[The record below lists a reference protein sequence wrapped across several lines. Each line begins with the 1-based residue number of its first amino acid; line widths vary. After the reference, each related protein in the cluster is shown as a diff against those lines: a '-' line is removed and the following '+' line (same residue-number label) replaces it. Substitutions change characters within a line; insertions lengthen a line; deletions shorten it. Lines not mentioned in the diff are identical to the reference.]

1 MLKQRIIT
9 GVVVAASFLAALVV
23 LPASYLSAISSTVL
37 VFAAWEWSALAGENR
52 SRYRLGFTAL
62 VGLLMFGVW
71 WALVRLE
78 SAVPAGLMQ
87 LVLGVAVLVWLMLLG
102 VVLQYPSGWQWLRT
116 VRVQLLLGLVVLL
129 FGAAGFT
136 VLSVNPLAKF
146 WIVYVVAI
154 VVIADV
160 GAYFSGKAFG
170 RRKLAPQVSPGKTW
184 EGFWGGFVAAQLL
197 AVVFYVGVL
206 DIVKGFAPSGDSS
219 DLQSMTVTPTFYAAE
234 SASLLI
240 FVLLAGLLSAAS
252 VLGDL
257 FESVLKRNVGV
268 KDSGALLPGHGGVLD
283 RIDGMLPSVPLLAFF
298 VLIFNW

>member
-1 MLKQRIIT
+1 MIAHAVT
-9 GVVVAASFLAALVV
+9 AALLITSAAAEQLHGPFATNRTTIPVTANDKSATTRGAHQHRQQPTTPTTTAATTTQKPTMPQRPER
-23 LPASYLSAISSTVL
+23 LCNSAINNGVAVL

-170 RRKLAPQVSPGKTW
+170 RRKLASQVSPGKTW
-184 EGFWGGFVAAQLL
+184 EGF
-197 AVVFYVGVL
+197 
-206 DIVKGFAPSGDSS
+206 
-219 DLQSMTVTPTFYAAE
+219 
-234 SASLLI
+234 
-240 FVLLAGLLSAAS
+240 
-252 VLGDL
+252 
-257 FESVLKRNVGV
+257 
-268 KDSGALLPGHGGVLD
+268 
-283 RIDGMLPSVPLLAFF
+283 
-298 VLIFNW
+298 